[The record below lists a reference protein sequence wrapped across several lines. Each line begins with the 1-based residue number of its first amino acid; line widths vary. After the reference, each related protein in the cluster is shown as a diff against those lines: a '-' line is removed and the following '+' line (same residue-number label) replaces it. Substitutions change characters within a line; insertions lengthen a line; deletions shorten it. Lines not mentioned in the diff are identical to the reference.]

1 MTIEPPVAE
10 RALRIGVDGRE
21 LVGRI
26 TGVGRYIGE
35 VLQAWA
41 ADPTFHHELIVF
53 APTDPPSVLI
63 DRLGPRVSWVVTT
76 GRGGSTVW
84 EQWQLPNA
92 ANRQRLDVFF
102 AGAYTA
108 PLRLACPFVLVIHDV
123 SYFAHPEWFSPREG
137 TRRRWLTRL
146 SAARAH
152 TIVTVSAFSAD
163 ETVTYLGIPRTR
175 IVVAHGGGP
184 ARRPRGGRDRGTAV
198 LFVGSLFNRRLI
210 PELIA
215 GFALAVADVP
225 AARLVLVGDNRTH
238 PHIDPRQ
245 VAADAGVREHVDW
258 REYVTDAELDDL
270 YASARVF
277 VFLSTYEGF
286 ALTPLEAIA
295 RGVPPVLLD
304 TRVAHE
310 IYEGAALFVTREPQS
325 IARAIGTLLRDE
337 PAHRALVEAGAT
349 LLSRF
354 TWSRTAAT
362 IRTALEH
369 AATGAR

>member
-1 MTIEPPVAE
+1 MAE

-21 LVGRI
+21 LIGRV

-35 VLQAWA
+35 VLHAWA
-41 ADPTFHHELIVF
+41 SDPTFPHQLIVF
-53 APTDPPSVLI
+53 VPASPPAALA
-63 DRLGPRVSWVVTT
+63 DRLGPRVTWVVTA

-84 EQWQLPNA
+84 EQWHLPNA
-92 ANRQRLDVFF
+92 VRHEGLDVFF

-108 PLRLACPFVLVIHDV
+108 PLRLTCPFVLVIHDV
-123 SYFAHPEWFSPREG
+123 SYFAHPEWFSLREG
-137 TRRRWLTRL
+137 LRRRWLTRR

-152 TIVTVSAFSAD
+152 TVLTVSAFSAD
-163 ETVTYLGIPRTR
+163 ESVAHLGLSRTQ
-175 IVVAHGGGP
+175 VAVAHGGAPP
-184 ARRPRGGRDRGTAV
+184 ARPHAGRGPGATV

-210 PELIA
+210 PEVIA
-215 GFALAVADVP
+215 GFALAAADVP

-245 VAADAGVREHVDW
+245 VAAGLGMIDRVEW

-277 VFLSTYEGF
+277 VFLSSYEGF
-286 ALTPLEAIA
+286 ALTPFEAIA

-304 TRVAHE
+304 TPVAHE
-310 IYEGAALFVTREPQS
+310 IYEGAALFVARDPQS
-325 IARAIGTLLRDE
+325 IARAITTLLRDDGV
-337 PAHRALVEAGAT
+337 HRGLVEAGAA
-349 LLSRF
+349 LLPRF

-362 IRTALEH
+362 IRTALEG
-369 AATGAR
+369 AAAGTR